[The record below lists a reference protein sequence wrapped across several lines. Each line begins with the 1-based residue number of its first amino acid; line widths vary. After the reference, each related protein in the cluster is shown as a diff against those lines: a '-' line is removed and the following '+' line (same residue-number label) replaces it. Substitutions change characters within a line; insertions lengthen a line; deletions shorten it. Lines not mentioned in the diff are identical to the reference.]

1 MKAASPHAPAGRY
14 LPGTCFPPSTPCPEP
29 RNKCLPRGDAE
40 PRGMLLG
47 TPNSEHLALGK
58 GKPGAGNAPGT
69 TAAWRFSRR
78 LIRCRERGCLCRGT
92 PEPRPA
98 GSQRESMSVG
108 ASGIK
113 EKAPVQTRG
122 WMSSARINAAGEGS
136 ALLGGFH
143 RPGWG
148 CISSPWKGLDL
159 RHPRTVF
166 ACAHPHV
173 HAATPAR
180 SRAHPPLRAP
190 TPAHSPPCTLTPTL
204 LPHPPTLP
212 STPQRAAQPPRP
224 WVSQPDTRTSS

>member
-1 MKAASPHAPAGRY
+1 
-14 LPGTCFPPSTPCPEP
+14 
-29 RNKCLPRGDAE
+29 
-40 PRGMLLG
+40 MLLG

-58 GKPGAGNAPGT
+58 GKAGAGNAPGT

-78 LIRCRERGCLCRGT
+78 LIRCHERGRLCRGA

-122 WMSSARINAAGEGS
+122 WMSSARISPAGEDS
-136 ALLGGFH
+136 ALPGGFH
-143 RPGWG
+143 RRGWG
-148 CISSPWKGLDL
+148 CSSSPWKGLDL
-159 RHPRTVF
+159 RHPRSVF

-173 HAATPAR
+173 HAA
-180 SRAHPPLRAP
+180 

-204 LPHPPTLP
+204 LPHSPRSPAPHNGQHSLPGRGSSSRTHGRGPEVPTCRP
-212 STPQRAAQPPRP
+212 ASPRP
-224 WVSQPDTRTSS
+224 RSCIRRGHQGCGRVGDGCFGP

>member
-1 MKAASPHAPAGRY
+1 
-14 LPGTCFPPSTPCPEP
+14 
-29 RNKCLPRGDAE
+29 
-40 PRGMLLG
+40 MLLG